1 MHGLFNTSAPSACEL
16 DRCAAGFL
24 DRYVAFFE
32 GVKLGVDI
40 GSAKL
45 PPVFGD
51 AELGVDLETLA
62 GTAAFENLTVAADGA
77 RRAFRAPRLQYGIT
91 VAGNSFVED
100 EGRLA
105 GRFFGP
111 NHEEMAGVLHD
122 GAADVNLL
130 AGFGGVR
137 R

>member
-62 GTAAFENLTVAADGA
+62 GTAAFENLDGRC
-77 RRAFRAPRLQYGIT
+77 RRRPPRLPGT
-91 VAGNSFVED
+91 STA
-100 EGRLA
+100 
-105 GRFFGP
+105 
-111 NHEEMAGVLHD
+111 
-122 GAADVNLL
+122 
-130 AGFGGVR
+130 VR
-137 R
+137 DHRRR